1 MKKISVLLLIL
12 TLLLFSLGC
21 NIDLESHRERRSF
34 EKDYYLLSE
43 LDIATSAG
51 DIVVDNWDK
60 DYIKINAIIK
70 GYAENQDKA
79 LELVRNT
86 KIDFSYFNKE
96 LKVRKNDQ
104 QASFNKNVTV
114 EYRIMTP
121 EEFSA
126 NLATSSG
133 DVKIEK
139 QVGDLEIATSSG
151 EITIKDLNG
160 DLNSNTSSGDLQV
173 GDLKGALEHRSSSGD
188 VEIDFLDGKV
198 DIETSSGDVEG
209 IFDLGATSNR
219 INLSSGEAMVDLAPD
234 PSLEL
239 LLTTSSGDIDIT
251 DINLDILKLSDEV
264 VKGVIASGDGQLEI
278 NTSSGDINLSERF
291 RR

>member
-12 TLLLFSLGC
+12 TCVLFSLGC
-21 NIDLESHRERRSF
+21 NIDLESYSERRSF
-34 EKDYYLLSE
+34 KKDYYQGME
-43 LDIATSAG
+43 LDLATSAG

-60 DYIKINAIIK
+60 DYIQINAIIK

-79 LELVRNT
+79 LELVRGT
-86 KIDFSYFNKE
+86 KIDFSYYNKE
-96 LKVRKNDQ
+96 LKVRKNDH

-133 DVKIEK
+133 EVKIGK
-139 QVGDLEIATSSG
+139 QRGDLEIATSSG
-151 EITIKDLNG
+151 EITIKDLHG
-160 DLNSNTSSGDLQV
+160 DLNS
-173 GDLKGALEHRSSSGD
+173 
-188 VEIDFLDGKV
+188 
-198 DIETSSGDVEG
+198 
-209 IFDLGATSNR
+209 
-219 INLSSGEAMVDLAPD
+219 
-234 PSLEL
+234 
-239 LLTTSSGDIDIT
+239 
-251 DINLDILKLSDEV
+251 
-264 VKGVIASGDGQLEI
+264 